1 MLNFI
6 DRIPTFPNRKK
17 ITKQDGTI
25 EYATIEYADEPTK
38 NGTIINKYSMN
49 KIQDLTNYNIKFYND
64 GRIEKIFI
72 DNSKVI
78 TSFPEN
84 GNILQEYFDENSQK
98 SLQKTIIFESDGT
111 IRSEVVTF
119 D

>member
-17 ITKQDGTI
+17 ITKQDGTV
-25 EYATIEYADEPTK
+25 EYATIEYADEATQS
-38 NGTIINKYSMN
+38 GTVINKYSMN
-49 KIQDLTNYNIKFYND
+49 KIQDLTNYTVTIHSD
-64 GRIEKIFI
+64 GRIEKVFK

-84 GNILQEYFDENSQK
+84 GNIVQEYFDENNKK
-98 SLQKTIIFESDGT
+98 SLQKIIIFGVDGI

>member
-17 ITKQDGTI
+17 ITKQDGTV
-25 EYATIEYADEPTK
+25 EYVTIEYADEPT
-38 NGTIINKYSMN
+38 NGGTSINKYSMN
-49 KIQDLTNYNIKFYND
+49 KIQDLTNYNVKFFED
-64 GRIEKIFI
+64 GRIEKVFN

-84 GNILQEYFDENSQK
+84 GNIIQEYFDENNKK
-98 SLQKTIIFESDGT
+98 SLKKTTIFEVGGN
-111 IRSEVVTF
+111 IRVEVVTF